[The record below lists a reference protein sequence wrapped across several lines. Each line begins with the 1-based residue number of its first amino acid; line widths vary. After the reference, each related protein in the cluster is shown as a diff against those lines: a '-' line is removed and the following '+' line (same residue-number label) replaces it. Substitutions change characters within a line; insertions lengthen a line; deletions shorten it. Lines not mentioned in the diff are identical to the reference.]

1 MRLQYL
7 LGKGIS
13 SISSVIQEVLDVDD
27 LICGRSIYCFR
38 SCFVVLEGFSM
49 PKVAVKEA
57 TKLQSE
63 LQLLEKQ
70 SALSD
75 KHAEYVNEA
84 VQLFEENSLPDMF
97 QVRDAEDRSRVA

>member
-1 MRLQYL
+1 M
-7 LGKGIS
+7 S
-13 SISSVIQEVLDVDD
+13 SISSVIQEVLDRRLDMWEK
-27 LICGRSIYCFR
+27 YCFH
-38 SCFVVLEGFSM
+38 SCLVVLEGFSM